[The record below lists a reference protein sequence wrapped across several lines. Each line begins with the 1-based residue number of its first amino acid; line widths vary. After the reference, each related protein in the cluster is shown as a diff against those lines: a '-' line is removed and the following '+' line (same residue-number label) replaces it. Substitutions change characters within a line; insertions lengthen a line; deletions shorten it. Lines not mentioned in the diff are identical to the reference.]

1 MKKRRAYIIVIA
13 ITLAFIWGQS
23 CLSRAQSSAESEA
36 VKGWLEGFLIGDT
49 PLTRFIFTYI
59 RKIAHF
65 VEFGILGAEL
75 CAFTYSCTEMTKK
88 SKLYCVLFG
97 PTVAIIDETIQI
109 FSKRGSSITDVL
121 IDSAG
126 YFTFILILSFALI
139 LINAIK
145 KGKIKN
151 V

>member
-1 MKKRRAYIIVIA
+1 MKKRRAYIIVIT

-36 VKGWLEGFLIGDT
+36 VKGWLEGFLVGDT
-49 PLTRFIFTYI
+49 PLTRFILTYV

-65 VEFGILGAEL
+65 VEFGILGVEL

-97 PTVAIIDETIQI
+97 PIAAIIDETIQI
-109 FSKRGSSITDVL
+109 FTGRGSSFVDVL